1 MKTFEIFSE
10 SKKKGQ
16 NGRRKFR
23 AILYKIF
30 PDTCI
35 DEANEVGTEYNSNG
49 ITWIR
54 EYCEKALPSIKG
66 MFLRAEFLDDER
78 TELCGHGM
86 TNIIDGVPIFENAS
100 TIGTFTNGYIEE
112 ITDENG
118 ENIIACIGEGE
129 IDSSCY
135 HNFCE
140 KLDEDIEN
148 GVYPQGSI
156 EIMRTEENSGIVYK
170 YGYKDFGR
178 IPTEFIHSGYALIG
192 VTPSDNSAKLIELN
206 ENNEKEEETKSMT
219 ESEINALVK
228 KIVTEYTNQESAI
241 SQCQADCESKIS
253 EANAA
258 VENVT
263 NEKNEL
269 TGSVEQLKAAL
280 QKVQDDYDELDK
292 KYHELWEEREA
303 LDKALAEAQ
312 AKERIGE
319 MNAAIS
325 QFSAEEVAYAQAE
338 IDAFN
343 ENPMASE
350 INSIVDKIYA
360 EIGKKKKTDEAT
372 VASEQNAA
380 NSAEVEDIFSS
391 VDSGN
396 AAEDD
401 NIF

>member
-30 PDTCI
+30 PDSCI
-35 DEANEVGTEYNSNG
+35 DEVNEVGTEYNSNG

-66 MFLRAEFLDDER
+66 MFLRVEFLDDER

-86 TNIIDGVPIFENAS
+86 TDTIDGVPIFENAT
-100 TIGTFTNGYIEE
+100 TIGTFTNGYIKE
-112 ITDENG
+112 ITDDNG

-140 KLDEDIEN
+140 KLDADIEN
-148 GVYPQGSI
+148 GIYPQGSI
-156 EIMRTEENSGIVYK
+156 EIMRTEENKGIVYK

-206 ENNEKEEETKSMT
+206 ENNEKEEETKHMT
-219 ESEINALVK
+219 ESEINTLVK
-228 KIVTEYTNQESAI
+228 QIVSEYTNQESAI

-258 VENVT
+258 VETIT

-269 TGSVEQLKAAL
+269 TGSVEQLKDAL
-280 QKVQDDYDELDK
+280 EKVQADYEELDK

-303 LDKALAEAQ
+303 LEKALAEAQ

-343 ENPMASE
+343 ENPMTSE

-360 EIGKKKKTDEAT
+360 EIGKQKKADEASI
-372 VASEQNAA
+372 ASEQNSAA
-380 NSAEVEDIFSS
+380 VEVEDIFSA
-391 VDSGN
+391 VESGG

>member
-30 PDTCI
+30 PDSCV
-35 DEANEVGTEYNSNG
+35 DEVNEVGTEYNSNG

-66 MFLRAEFLDDER
+66 MFLRVEFLDDER

-86 TNIIDGVPIFENAS
+86 TDTIDGVPIFENAT
-100 TIGTFTNGYIEE
+100 TIGTFTNGYIKE
-112 ITDENG
+112 ITDDNG

-140 KLDEDIEN
+140 KLDADIEN
-148 GVYPQGSI
+148 GIYPQGSV

-228 KIVTEYTNQESAI
+228 QIVSEYTNQESAI

-258 VENVT
+258 VETIT

-269 TGSVEQLKAAL
+269 TGSVEQLKDAL
-280 QKVQDDYDELDK
+280 EKVQADYEELDK
-292 KYHELWEEREA
+292 KYHELWKEREA
-303 LDKALAEAQ
+303 LEKALAEAQ

-343 ENPMASE
+343 ENPMTSE

-360 EIGKKKKTDEAT
+360 EIGKQKKADEASI
-372 VASEQNAA
+372 ASEQNSAA
-380 NSAEVEDIFSS
+380 VEVEDIFSA
-391 VDSGN
+391 VENGG

>member
-30 PDTCI
+30 PDSCV
-35 DEANEVGTEYNSNG
+35 DEVNEVGTEYNSNG

-66 MFLRAEFLDDER
+66 MFLRVEFLDDER

-86 TNIIDGVPIFENAS
+86 TDTIDGVPIFENAT
-100 TIGTFTNGYIEE
+100 TIGTFTNGYIKE
-112 ITDENG
+112 ITDDNG

-140 KLDEDIEN
+140 KLDADIEN
-148 GVYPQGSI
+148 GIYPQGSV
-156 EIMRTEENSGIVYK
+156 EIMHTEENSGIVYK

-228 KIVTEYTNQESAI
+228 QIVSEYTNQESAI

-258 VENVT
+258 VETIT

-269 TGSVEQLKAAL
+269 TGSVEQLKNAL
-280 QKVQDDYDELDK
+280 EKVQADYEELDK

-303 LDKALAEAQ
+303 LEKALAEAQ

-343 ENPMASE
+343 ENPMTSE

-360 EIGKKKKTDEAT
+360 EIGKQKKADEASI
-372 VASEQNAA
+372 ASEQNSAA
-380 NSAEVEDIFSS
+380 VEVEDIFSA
-391 VDSGN
+391 VENGG

>member
-30 PDTCI
+30 PDSCI
-35 DEANEVGTEYNSNG
+35 DEVNEVGTEYNSNG

-66 MFLRAEFLDDER
+66 MFLRVEFLDDER

-86 TNIIDGVPIFENAS
+86 TDTIDGVPIFENAT
-100 TIGTFTNGYIEE
+100 TIGTFTNGYIKE
-112 ITDENG
+112 ITDDNG

-140 KLDEDIEN
+140 KLDADIEN
-148 GVYPQGSI
+148 GIYPQGSI
-156 EIMRTEENSGIVYK
+156 EIMRTEENKGIVYK

-206 ENNEKEEETKSMT
+206 ENNEKEEETKHMT

-228 KIVTEYTNQESAI
+228 QIVSEYTNQEGAI

-258 VENVT
+258 VETIT

-269 TGSVEQLKAAL
+269 TGSVEQLKDAL
-280 QKVQDDYDELDK
+280 EKVQADYEELDK

-303 LDKALAEAQ
+303 LEKALAEAQ

-343 ENPMASE
+343 ENPMTSE

-360 EIGKKKKTDEAT
+360 EIGKQKKADEASI
-372 VASEQNAA
+372 ASEQNSAA
-380 NSAEVEDIFSS
+380 VEVEDIFSA
-391 VDSGN
+391 VESGG

>member
-1 MKTFEIFSE
+1 LKTFEIFSE

-30 PDTCI
+30 PDSCV
-35 DEANEVGTEYNSNG
+35 DEVNEVGTEYNSNG

-66 MFLRAEFLDDER
+66 MFLRVEFLDDER

-86 TNIIDGVPIFENAS
+86 TDTIDGVPIFENAT
-100 TIGTFTNGYIEE
+100 TIGTFTNGYIKE
-112 ITDENG
+112 ITDDNG

-140 KLDEDIEN
+140 KLDADIEN
-148 GVYPQGSI
+148 GIYPQGSI
-156 EIMRTEENSGIVYK
+156 EIMRTEENKGIVYK

-206 ENNEKEEETKSMT
+206 ENNEKEEETKHMT
-219 ESEINALVK
+219 ESEINTLVK
-228 KIVTEYTNQESAI
+228 QIVSEYTNQESAI

-258 VENVT
+258 VETIT

-269 TGSVEQLKAAL
+269 TGSVEQLKDAL
-280 QKVQDDYDELDK
+280 EKVQADYEELDK

-303 LDKALAEAQ
+303 LEKALAEAQ

-343 ENPMASE
+343 ENPMTSE

-360 EIGKKKKTDEAT
+360 EIGKQKKADEASI
-372 VASEQNAA
+372 ASEQNSAA
-380 NSAEVEDIFSS
+380 VEVEDIFSA
-391 VDSGN
+391 VESGG

>member
-30 PDTCI
+30 PDSCI
-35 DEANEVGTEYNSNG
+35 DEVNEVGTEYNSNG

-66 MFLRAEFLDDER
+66 MFLRVEFLDDER

-86 TNIIDGVPIFENAS
+86 TDTIDGVPIFENAT
-100 TIGTFTNGYIEE
+100 TIGTFTNGYIKE
-112 ITDENG
+112 ITDDNG

-140 KLDEDIEN
+140 KLDADIEN
-148 GVYPQGSI
+148 GIYPQGSV
-156 EIMRTEENSGIVYK
+156 EIMRTEENKGIVYK

-206 ENNEKEEETKSMT
+206 ENNEKEEETKHMT

-228 KIVTEYTNQESAI
+228 QIVSEYTNQESAI

-258 VENVT
+258 VENIT

-269 TGSVEQLKAAL
+269 TGSVEQLKDAL
-280 QKVQDDYDELDK
+280 EKVQADYEELDK

-303 LDKALAEAQ
+303 LEKALAEAQ

-343 ENPMASE
+343 ENPMTSE

-360 EIGKKKKTDEAT
+360 EIGKQKKADEASI
-372 VASEQNAA
+372 ASEQNSAA
-380 NSAEVEDIFSS
+380 VEVEDIFSA
-391 VDSGN
+391 VESGG

>member
-30 PDTCI
+30 PDSCI
-35 DEANEVGTEYNSNG
+35 DEVNEVGTEYNSNG

-66 MFLRAEFLDDER
+66 MFLRVEFLDDER

-86 TNIIDGVPIFENAS
+86 TDTIDGVPIFENAT
-100 TIGTFTNGYIEE
+100 TIGTFTNGYIKE
-112 ITDENG
+112 ITDDNG

-140 KLDEDIEN
+140 KLDADIEN
-148 GVYPQGSI
+148 GIYPQGSV
-156 EIMRTEENSGIVYK
+156 EIMRTEENKGIVYK

-206 ENNEKEEETKSMT
+206 ENNEKEEETKHMT

-228 KIVTEYTNQESAI
+228 QIVSEYTKQESAI

-258 VENVT
+258 VETIT

-269 TGSVEQLKAAL
+269 TGSVEQLKDAL
-280 QKVQDDYDELDK
+280 EKVQADYEELDK

-303 LDKALAEAQ
+303 LEKALAEAQ

-343 ENPMASE
+343 ENPMTSE

-360 EIGKKKKTDEAT
+360 EIGKQKKADEASI
-372 VASEQNAA
+372 ASEQNSAA
-380 NSAEVEDIFSS
+380 VEVEDIFSA
-391 VDSGN
+391 VESGG

>member
-30 PDTCI
+30 PDNCI
-35 DEANEVGTEYNSNG
+35 DEVNEVGTEYNSNG

-66 MFLRAEFLDDER
+66 MFLRVEFLDDER

-86 TNIIDGVPIFENAS
+86 TDTIDGVPIFENAT
-100 TIGTFTNGYIEE
+100 TIGTFTNGYIKE
-112 ITDENG
+112 ITDDNG

-140 KLDEDIEN
+140 KLDADIEN
-148 GVYPQGSI
+148 GIYPQGSI
-156 EIMRTEENSGIVYK
+156 EIMRTEENKGIVYK

-206 ENNEKEEETKSMT
+206 ENNEKEEETKHMT

-228 KIVTEYTNQESAI
+228 QIVSEYTNQESAI

-258 VENVT
+258 VETIT

-269 TGSVEQLKAAL
+269 TGSVEQLKDAL
-280 QKVQDDYDELDK
+280 EKVQADYEELDK

-303 LDKALAEAQ
+303 LEKALAEAQ

-343 ENPMASE
+343 ENPMTSE

-360 EIGKKKKTDEAT
+360 EIGKQKKADEASI
-372 VASEQNAA
+372 ASEQNSAA
-380 NSAEVEDIFSS
+380 VEVEDIFSA
-391 VDSGN
+391 VESGGV
-396 AAEDD
+396 AEDD